1 MKFIQIISLL
11 YLISFTYQSC
21 RGHTAKDDCKTDN
34 LSQGEKDDGAE
45 YCCFE
50 KDANVA
56 SKKDGNCVPL
66 TKYQYKHIKDYIK
79 RELITGSHEDYSI
92 DCKSFYLEIS
102 LLSLLLFLF

>member
-21 RGHTAKDDCKTDN
+21 DGHTSKDDCKTDN
-34 LSQGEKDDGAE
+34 LSQGEKDAGAE

-50 KDANVA
+50 KDANSA
-56 SKKDGNCVPL
+56 SRKDGYCVPL

-79 RELITGSHEDYSI
+79 RELIGGAHEDYSI
-92 DCKSFYLEIS
+92 DCKSFYLQIS